1 MNLKKQD
8 LEYFMFQFC
17 TLNEVKYIFAI
28 YMNKILFNCDGFE
41 WDEGNSEKSRIRH
54 NVMQGECEQV
64 FFNEPFLV
72 FSDVKHSMQESRWFL
87 LGKTDSERF
96 LFVVFTIRNNRIRII
111 SARDMNKK
119 ERVVYNEQA

>member
-1 MNLKKQD
+1 
-8 LEYFMFQFC
+8 
-17 TLNEVKYIFAI
+17 
-28 YMNKILFNCDGFE
+28 MNKILFNCDGFE

-64 FFNEPFLV
+64 FFNEPIMV
-72 FSDVKHSMQESRWFL
+72 FSDVKHSQEESRLYL

-96 LFVVFTIRNNRIRII
+96 LFVVFTIRDNRIRII

-119 ERVVYNEQA
+119 ERVVYYEQA

>member
-1 MNLKKQD
+1 M
-8 LEYFMFQFC
+8 
-17 TLNEVKYIFAI
+17 YIFAI
-28 YMNKILFNCDGFE
+28 YMYEILFNCEGFE

-64 FFNEPFLV
+64 FFNEPIMM
-72 FSDVKHSMQESRWFL
+72 FSDVKHSQEEIRWYL

-96 LFVVFTIRNNRIRII
+96 LFVVFTIRNNKIRII

-119 ERVVYNEQA
+119 EREVYNERD